1 MASTEPEEGLRR
13 VAALCRW
20 IGLGLMLLHSL
31 GICWPWWKAM
41 GLFPGS
47 GQSLLELLRRSGLF
61 HPWWKL
67 RPWAL
72 GFVMLSVLG
81 SPGTFDG
88 RPFHW
93 RDLGLLAAGL
103 GLFKLSD
110 VWVPLLALDP
120 CAVAPRW
127 LLASWLGLLLSLAAS
142 LRLRRSLGIA
152 PPGRNSVFNWDQEC
166 FPQQTRR
173 VQTPD
178 SLHFRIRFRFAGRRQ
193 LGWVNVLNPCR
204 GLLVMGSPGSGKTHS
219 VIRQAILQLVRKGY
233 CMCVYDFKF
242 DDLSR
247 LTYNAWR
254 CDAWRYRR
262 RPRFCVLDFEQ
273 LSLSQRCNPL
283 EPESLMDLSD
293 ALESARS
300 ILLGLNREWIR
311 RQGDFFVESP
321 INFLAALIWFLRCYR
336 DGSCCSL
343 PHVLELLQLDY
354 TQLFPLLRTEPELLG
369 LLSPF
374 LSAYEN
380 QVLEQLE
387 GQIASARIAMA
398 RLGSP
403 QLYYLLS
410 GQDFSLDI
418 NDPQDPKILCLGN
431 HPLKSQVYGA
441 VLGLLVGRMLRQIN
455 RKGRLPCALVF
466 DELPTLYLQHMDQ
479 VLATGRSNRL
489 ACILGVQDLSQL
501 RRDYGREQA
510 EVLVQL
516 CANVISGQVGGD
528 SARLLSERLGR
539 ILQDRRGFSVNS
551 RDVSRSLNRQLDS
564 ALPASRLQAMRAG
577 EFAGS
582 VTDEP
587 AHPLRY
593 KAFHGQFL
601 PEPEARWLGR
611 SREFALPQGP
621 PVGPAELRASVSR
634 IRADIRELLQLRL
647 QTGELR
653 RHPQAGAPV

>member
-1 MASTEPEEGLRR
+1 MTGSESEDGLRR
-13 VAALCRW
+13 IAALCRW
-20 IGLGLMLLHSL
+20 IALGLMLLYSL
-31 GICWPWWKAM
+31 GICWPWW
-41 GLFPGS
+41 
-47 GQSLLELLRRSGLF
+47 
-61 HPWWKL
+61 
-67 RPWAL
+67 
-72 GFVMLSVLG
+72 
-81 SPGTFDG
+81 
-88 RPFHW
+88 
-93 RDLGLLAAGL
+93 RDLGLLPHRADILVKVLRHTGWFRPWWRLLPWVLGFMLLSVAGSPVKGVSKRFHFMDLGLLLSGL
-103 GLFKLSD
+103 GLLVLSGSWLRMLVQHPD
-110 VWVPLLALDP
+110 HA
-120 CAVAPRW
+120 APRF
-127 LLASWLGLLLSLAAS
+127 LTASWLGLLLVLAAA
-142 LRLRRSLGIA
+142 LRLRQAMGPMLLPA
-152 PPGRNSVFNWDQEC
+152 SVYNWDQEC
-166 FPQQTRR
+166 FPQETRR
-173 VQTPD
+173 VEAPG
-178 SLHFRIRFRFAGRRQ
+178 SLHFRLRFRMNGRSR

-219 VIRQAILQLVRKGY
+219 VIRQAILQLVRQGS
-233 CMCVYDFKF
+233 CLCVYDFKF

-247 LTYNAWR
+247 LTYTAWR
-254 CDAWRYRR
+254 NADWQGRIK
-262 RPRFCVLDFEQ
+262 PRFCVLDFEH

-321 INFLAALIWFLRCYR
+321 INFLAALIWFLRRYR
-336 DGSCCSL
+336 DGTCCSL

-354 TQLFPLLRTEPELLG
+354 SQLFPLLRTEPDLQG

-410 GQDFSLDI
+410 GCDFNLNI
-418 NDPQDPKILCLGN
+418 NDPLEPKILCLGN

-455 RKGRLPCALVF
+455 RKDRLPCALVF
-466 DELPTLYLQHMDQ
+466 DEFPTLYLQHMDQ
-479 VLATGRSNRL
+479 VLATGRSNQL
-489 ACILGVQDLSQL
+489 SCILGLQDLSQL

-510 EVLVQL
+510 DVLVQL

-528 SARLLSERLGR
+528 TARQLSERLGR
-539 ILQDRRGFSVNS
+539 ILQDRQGFSENS
-551 RDVSRSLNRQLDS
+551 RDVSRSLSRHLDQ
-564 ALPASRLQAMRAG
+564 ALPSSRFQALRAG

-587 AHPLRY
+587 SHPLRY
-593 KAFHGQFL
+593 TSFHGQFL
-601 PEPEARWLGR
+601 PVPESHWLGR
-611 SREFALPQGP
+611 SEPLALPQGP
-621 PVGPAELRASVSR
+621 AVGASDLRAAVSR

-647 QTGELR
+647 HSGTLH
-653 RHPQAGAPV
+653 RHPDAPDPV

>member
-1 MASTEPEEGLRR
+1 MASQEPEEGLRR

-31 GICWPWWKAM
+31 GICWPWWKAL
-41 GLFPGS
+41 GLLPGS
-47 GQSLLELLRRSGLF
+47 GRLLLELLRRSGLF

-67 RPWAL
+67 QPWAL
-72 GFVMLSVLG
+72 GFVLLSVLG
-81 SPGTFDG
+81 SPGTEEG

-103 GLFKLSD
+103 GLFKLSGT
-110 VWVPLLALDP
+110 WVPLLARNP
-120 CAVAPRW
+120 AAVAPRW
-127 LLASWLGLLLSLAAS
+127 LLAGWLGLLLSLAAS
-142 LRLRRSLGIA
+142 LRLRRCLGGLG
-152 PPGRNSVFNWDQEC
+152 PGKDSVFNWEQEC
-166 FPQQTRR
+166 FPQQTRK
-173 VQTPD
+173 VETPD
-178 SLHFRIRFRFAGRRQ
+178 SLHFRTRFSFAGHKRQ
-193 LGWVNVLNPCR
+193 GWVNVLNPCR

-247 LTYNAWR
+247 LAYNAWR
-254 CDAWRYRR
+254 CDGGRYPR
-262 RPRFCVLDFEQ
+262 RPRFCVLDFER

-283 EPESLMDLSD
+283 EPESLADLSD

-321 INFLAALIWFLRCYR
+321 INFLAALIWFLRRYR

-354 TQLFPLLRTEPELLG
+354 GQLFPLLRTEPELQG

-374 LSAYEN
+374 LSAYDN

-418 NDPQDPKILCLGN
+418 NDPEDPKILCLGN

-466 DELPTLYLQHMDQ
+466 DEFPTLYLQHMDQ

-489 ACILGVQDLSQL
+489 ACILGLQDLSQL

-510 EVLVQL
+510 DVLVQL

-564 ALPASRLQAMRAG
+564 ALPASRLQALRAG

-587 AHPLRY
+587 GYPLRY

-601 PEPEARWLGR
+601 PEPEDRWLGI
-611 SREFALPQGP
+611 SRELALPEGK
-621 PVGPAELRASVSR
+621 PVGPSELRASVSR
-634 IRADIRELLQLRL
+634 IRSDIRELLQLRL
-647 QTGELR
+647 QAGELQ
-653 RHPQAGAPV
+653 RHPEAGAPV